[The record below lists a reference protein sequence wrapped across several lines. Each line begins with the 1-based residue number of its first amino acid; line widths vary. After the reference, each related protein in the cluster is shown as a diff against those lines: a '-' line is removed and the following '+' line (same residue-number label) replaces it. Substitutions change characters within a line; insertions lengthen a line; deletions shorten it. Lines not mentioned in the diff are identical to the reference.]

1 MTISNAYQFIAKAIE
16 SIKRNLF
23 INAIT
28 VGVITI
34 SFLIFATFLMLFNN
48 INTALE
54 VWEDDVQIEAYLS
67 DDVKPSETARIKTEI
82 SAMTEVKTVLYIDKD
97 KALELFKKSMGN
109 MGSIAETLP
118 DNPLPASFEIKLK
131 DGFKKIEHIEA
142 VAKKLKG
149 IAAINDIVYG
159 KEWVEKFS
167 TSLALIRLIGL
178 IIGAFLLMATIFIVS
193 NTIRL
198 TVYAK
203 KEELE
208 ISKLLGAT
216 DFFIKLPFY
225 IEGLIQGFVGSAI
238 SIASLYIIYSFFVTG
253 IESSIGAGSFQI
265 GFLST
270 PSIIYLLAGGMLL
283 GIFGS
288 LVSIGRF
295 LKV

>member
-1 MTISNAYQFIAKAIE
+1 MTISNAHQFTAKAIE
-16 SIKRNLF
+16 SIRRNLF

-34 SFLIFATFLMLFNN
+34 SFLIFSTFLMLFNN
-48 INTALE
+48 INAALDM
-54 VWEDDVQIEAYLS
+54 WEDDVQIEVYLS
-67 DDVKPSETARIKTEI
+67 DGADPAKAANLKAEI
-82 SAMTEVKTVLYIDKD
+82 NSMTEVKSVLYIDKD

-131 DGFKKIEHIEA
+131 EGFRKMEHIEA
-142 VAKKLKG
+142 VARRLKG
-149 IAAINDIVYG
+149 RTAINDIVYG

-167 TSLALIRLIGL
+167 TALAVIRLIGF

-216 DFFIKLPFY
+216 DFFVKLPFY
-225 IEGLIQGFVGSAI
+225 IEGLIQGVAGSAI
-238 SIASLYIIYSFFVTG
+238 SIAALYIIYSFFVTG
-253 IESSIGAGSFQI
+253 IENSIGAGSFQI
-265 GFLST
+265 GFLS
-270 PSIIYLLAGGMLL
+270 PSSMIYLLAGGMLL